1 MTLFHKQRK
10 LRNII
15 INPQYQF
22 RYIAWVSLTG
32 VFLLILNSSVFYYYI
47 KQNYKILVDLSPMED
62 EVKIQLYRELHQIV
76 LYLGLFSFTFILICS
91 AFATL
96 LSHRTAG
103 ALFHFKRIFLE
114 IQKGNLNARIHI
126 RPKDDFQDVAKEFNK
141 MVDTLVNQKK

>member
-1 MTLFHKQRK
+1 M
-10 LRNII
+10 
-15 INPQYQF
+15 
-22 RYIAWVSLTG
+22 
-32 VFLLILNSSVFYYYI
+32 
-47 KQNYKILVDLSPMED
+47 VDLSPMED